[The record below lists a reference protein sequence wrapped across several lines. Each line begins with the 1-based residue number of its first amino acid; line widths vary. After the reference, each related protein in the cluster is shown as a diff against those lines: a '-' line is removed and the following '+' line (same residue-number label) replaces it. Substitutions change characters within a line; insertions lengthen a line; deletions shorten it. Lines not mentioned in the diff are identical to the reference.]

1 MGHLTCGS
9 PGFLILEFWAS
20 EVPTSGSTRGD
31 LMWLRV
37 RTRGCLRVD
46 EWEELANRIETRI
59 EVGKTPRGLGGLEKS
74 KTEAGRQT
82 ERMR

>member
-1 MGHLTCGS
+1 
-9 PGFLILEFWAS
+9 
-20 EVPTSGSTRGD
+20 
-31 LMWLRV
+31 MWLRV

-74 KTEAGRQT
+74 KTEAARQT